1 MNKMNDHKGNILGTL
16 FTGFFA
22 ILSKLGAHFESHAQ
36 TYAALA
42 AVIVASFTVTNI
54 IRGWLKERKTKP

>member
-1 MNKMNDHKGNILGTL
+1 MYDHKGNILGTAT
-16 FTGFFA
+16 TGFFA

-42 AVIVASFTVTNI
+42 AVIVACFTVTNI
-54 IRGWLKERKTKP
+54 IRGWVKERQNKI